1 MNKLKIVEKK
11 IGKWADAFLSRAT
24 AIMLKRMRDG
34 ARDNNDLQTLEMY
47 ANDLATIMHVCYL
60 IKHQDYVNAYE
71 MQRDMDTEPRD
82 LFPNRLVNA
91 LETMAHSDEY
101 KDA

>member
-1 MNKLKIVEKK
+1 MSKLKIVEKK
-11 IGKWADAFLSRAT
+11 ISKWADAFLSRAT
-24 AIMLKRMRDG
+24 AIMLKRMRDE
-34 ARDNNDLQTLEMY
+34 ANDNNDLQTLEMHTS
-47 ANDLATIMHVCYL
+47 DLATIMHVCYL
-60 IKHQDYVNAYE
+60 IKHRDYVNAYE

-91 LETMAHSDEY
+91 LETMAYSDEY